1 MHMTDRDMNF
11 MWIPGMVSCHA
22 PILSSSRQV
31 TEVSPC

>member
-22 PILSSSRQV
+22 PTLPSSRQ
-31 TEVSPC
+31 EVSPC